1 MMNKSDISIGAV
13 KFGKDKVRVIYDQYN
28 SVKWLCLYDILKILG
43 RIELIENG
51 RAMRICRSAFRIPFK
66 EGGRN
71 RWGVKPFD
79 LHSLLKTISSE
90 NGMIAKVCKNMEKWV
105 NALPVQM
112 DSNIKIKQSAPTQQ
126 AVIFNYQDK
135 FPITFKADNGRTYV
149 NATQMSRSFDK
160 YPYVWLGLAHVKEFR
175 QMLVD
180 TGKSGS
186 LESQVFTA
194 RGANGATW
202 IEESLAME
210 FARWLSPDF
219 SDWCNSRIEELVTTG
234 YVALQPTQSQRT
246 PVKTQYRK
254 TLGEAVGNFPVPQ
267 NFDEALLLA
276 AEQAR
281 KIREDEHKVAFYDE
295 FVENRD
301 YYRSIR
307 IADELELS
315 IVALNRFLAEEG
327 IIFFENKQ
335 WVVHAPYRPLQC
347 EVPYM
352 WEKRPGKVY
361 PTGSVKRW
369 TKAGREYII
378 ELWYSRHPELMS
390 KPERG

>member
-1 MMNKSDISIGAV
+1 MKKSKQFGVV
-13 KFGKDKVRVIYDQYN
+13 KFERAPVRVIFN
-28 SVKWLCLYDILKILG
+28 THESIEWLCLNDIAKVLG
-43 RIELIENG
+43 RAEMIDNG
-51 RAMRICRSAFRIPFK
+51 TAMKICKTSFRIPFK
-66 EGGRN
+66 EDGRN

-79 LHSLLKTISSE
+79 LHSLLRVVSSE
-90 NGMIAKVCKNMEKWV
+90 NGMIEKVCDRMGKWV
-105 NALPVQM
+105 NQLPIHMNHNIPITSADITGVQ
-112 DSNIKIKQSAPTQQ
+112 DP
-126 AVIFNYQDK
+126 VIFNYQDK

-175 QMLVD
+175 QMLLNS
-180 TGKSGS
+180 GKFNSLDEQVIVTSRGS
-186 LESQVFTA
+186 
-194 RGANGATW
+194 NGATW

-210 FARWLSPDF
+210 YARWLSPEF
-219 SDWCNSRIEELVTTG
+219 SDWCNSRIQELVSNG
-234 YVALQPTQSQRT
+234 YVSMQPVQPEPTTVPRE
-246 PVKTQYRK
+246 YRK

-276 AEQAR
+276 AEQAK
-281 KIREDEHKVAFYDE
+281 KIRENEHKVAFYDE

-307 IADELELS
+307 IADELEIS

-327 IIFFENKQ
+327 IIYYEDRQ
-335 WVVHAPYRPLQC
+335 WVVHPPYRPLQC
-347 EVPYM
+347 DVPYL
-352 WEKRPGKVY
+352 WQKSPGKLY

-378 ELWYSRHPELMS
+378 ELWFTRHPELML
-390 KPERG
+390 KPKI

>member
-1 MMNKSDISIGAV
+1 MNKVNNKIGV
-13 KFGKDKVRVIYDQYN
+13 IRFEKKQVRVIHGEHD
-28 SVKWLCLYDILKILG
+28 SVIWLCLYDVLKILG
-43 RIELIENG
+43 RVELIENG
-51 RAMRICRSAFRIPFK
+51 QAMKICRSAFRIPFK
-66 EGGRN
+66 DGGRN

-79 LHSLLKTISSE
+79 LHPLLRTISSE
-90 NGMIAKVCKNMEKWV
+90 NGMVAKVCKKMEKWI
-105 NALPVQM
+105 NSLPVHM
-112 DSNIKIKQSAPTQQ
+112 ETTVKISTQTTSAQEP
-126 AVIFNYQDK
+126 VIFNYQDK
-135 FPITFKADNGRTYV
+135 FPITFKANNGRTYV

-186 LESQVFTA
+186 LDSQVFTT

-210 FARWLSPDF
+210 FARWLSPEF
-219 SDWCNSRIEELVTTG
+219 SDWCNSRIKELVSTG
-234 YVALQPTQSQRT
+234 YVSMPNMQSEP
-246 PVKTQYRK
+246 PVHVHTEYRR

-267 NFDEALLLA
+267 NFDEALMLA

-307 IADELELS
+307 IADELEIS

-327 IIFFENKQ
+327 IIYFENRQ
-335 WVVHAPYRPLQC
+335 WIVHAPYRPLQC
-347 EVPYM
+347 DVPYM
-352 WEKRPGKVY
+352 WQKSPGKVY

-378 ELWYSRHPELMS
+378 ELWYARHPELML
-390 KPERG
+390 KPQR